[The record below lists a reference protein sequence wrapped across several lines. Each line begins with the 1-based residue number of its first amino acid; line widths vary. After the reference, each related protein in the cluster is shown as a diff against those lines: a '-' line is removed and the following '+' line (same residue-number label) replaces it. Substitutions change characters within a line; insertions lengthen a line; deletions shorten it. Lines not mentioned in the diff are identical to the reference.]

1 MSDELVTRLG
11 RVDLFS
17 GVSKRALRRMYD
29 AGREVSHGSGH
40 TVAAEGLG
48 ASAFHLILEG
58 SAQVRVGTVNRPE
71 LGPGDYFG
79 EISVLDGRP
88 RSATITAGE
97 NGLKAF
103 AIPAVGFRTALD
115 KEPEMARTLMVN
127 LCSRIRSIEAAS
139 AG

>member
-1 MSDELVTRLG
+1 MHDSG
-11 RVDLFS
+11 RV
-17 GVSKRALRRMYD
+17 VA
-29 AGREVSHGSGH
+29 HGSGH

-79 EISVLDGRP
+79 EISVVDGRP

-103 AIPAVGFRTALD
+103 AIQAVGFRTALD
-115 KEPEMARTLMVN
+115 KEPEMAHALMVN